1 MPLPGSCAGAAYS
14 GQAPDVQNNFRITA
28 AGHVVLARFYPDRL
42 LMTKLISAS
51 PLPDSLSRRDF
62 IQVAAAAGASL
73 LLPASVLAASATA
86 AAGAAGAGVDQ
97 SGMPGIAPLGAG
109 GIAGG
114 KRPLVF
120 GHRGASA
127 LRPEHTLASYA
138 KAIVDGADY
147 IEPDLCATKDGVLVA
162 RHEAYLSE
170 TTDVASRKEFASR
183 KTRKTID
190 GEAHDGWF
198 VDDFTLA
205 ELKTL
210 RAVERIP
217 QFRPGSAEYN
227 GMFQVATFE
236 EIIDFVAAEAAAHGR
251 IIGIVPELKHSTY
264 FASVGLTLEERFL
277 SIIAAHDY
285 TRRNPLQ
292 IQSFEV
298 ANLKYLRSKLGSRAN
313 LRLMQLVI
321 SEDVRP
327 MDVAAAGGKLTF
339 AQMCTPA
346 GLRDI
351 AQYADVVAPPTRAII
366 PLKKDGSL
374 AAPSSMVDDAHRAGL
389 RIEPWTFRPENRFLA
404 ADFRSGADTARH
416 EAGSIAERKRYIAT
430 GIDGFFTD
438 DPALGRAA
446 IAG

>member
-1 MPLPGSCAGAAYS
+1 MTTLYLPK
-14 GQAPDVQNNFRITA
+14 R
-28 AGHVVLARFYPDRL
+28 
-42 LMTKLISAS
+42 
-51 PLPDSLSRRDF
+51 LSRRGF
-62 IQVAAAAGASL
+62 IQTAAVATG
-73 LLPASVLAASATA
+73 
-86 AAGAAGAGVDQ
+86 AAGAALLLPGFAHASSMLTPGAFATPDL
-97 SGMPGIAPLGAG
+97 SGMPGVGPVGVAQP
-109 GIAGG
+109 
-114 KRPLVF
+114 RPLIF

-138 KAIVDGADY
+138 KAIADGADY
-147 IEPDLCATKDGVLVA
+147 VEPDLVSTRDGVLVA
-162 RHEAYLSE
+162 RHEAFLSE
-170 TTDVASRKEFASR
+170 TTDVSSRPEFASR

-190 GEAHDGWF
+190 GETHEGWF

-217 QFRPGSAEYN
+217 QYRPGSAQYN

-236 EIIDFVAAEAAAHGR
+236 EIIDFVAAESAARGR
-251 IIGIVPELKHSTY
+251 IVGIVPELKHSTY
-264 FASVGLTLEERFL
+264 FASVGLPLEDRFL
-277 SIIAAHDY
+277 AIIAAHDY
-285 TRRNPLQ
+285 TRRNPIE

-298 ANLKYLRSKLGSRAN
+298 ANLKYLRGKLGRRAN

-321 SEDVRP
+321 GENVRP
-327 MDVAAAGGKLTF
+327 MDVAAAGGTLTF

-351 AQYADVVAPPTRAII
+351 AQYADVVAPPTRSII

-374 AAPSSMVDDAHRAGL
+374 DAPSSLVEDAHKAGL
-389 RIEPWTFRPENRFLA
+389 RVEPWTFRPENHFLA
-404 ADFRSGADTARH
+404 ADFRNSAGDAVRNET
-416 EAGSIAERKRYIAT
+416 GSIAEIKRYIAT

-446 IAG
+446 LA

>member
-1 MPLPGSCAGAAYS
+1 MTRLDSMQHAARPAPGFSRRGFM
-14 GQAPDVQNNFRITA
+14 QTA
-28 AGHVVLARFYPDRL
+28 AV
-42 LMTKLISAS
+42 
-51 PLPDSLSRRDF
+51 
-62 IQVAAAAGASL
+62 VAAAGSGL
-73 LLPASVLAASATA
+73 LLPASVLAQFSG
-86 AAGAAGAGVDQ
+86 AGADR
-97 SGMPGIAPLGAG
+97 SGLPGIAPLGAA
-109 GIAGG
+109 GIAGENGG
-114 KRPLVF
+114 KSRPLVF

-127 LRPEHTLASYA
+127 LRPEHTLAAYA

-147 IEPDLCATKDGVLVA
+147 VEPDLCSTRDGVLVA

-170 TTDVASRKEFASR
+170 TTDVASHKEFASR

-190 GEAHDGWF
+190 GEPHDGWF

-217 QFRPGSAEYN
+217 QLRPGSAEYN
-227 GMFQVATFE
+227 GMFQVLTFE

-264 FASVGLTLEERFL
+264 FASVGLALEDRFL

-285 TRRNPLQ
+285 TRRNPVQ

-321 SEDVRP
+321 GEDVRP

-351 AQYADVVAPPTRAII
+351 AQYADVVAPPTRSII

-374 AAPSSMVDDAHRAGL
+374 AEPGAIVHDAHQAGL

-404 ADFRSGADTARH
+404 ADFRNGPESARN
-416 EAGSIAERKRYIAT
+416 EAGSIAEMKRYIAT

-446 IAG
+446 LGL

>member
-1 MPLPGSCAGAAYS
+1 M
-14 GQAPDVQNNFRITA
+14 
-28 AGHVVLARFYPDRL
+28 
-42 LMTKLISAS
+42 
-51 PLPDSLSRRDF
+51 
-62 IQVAAAAGASL
+62 
-73 LLPASVLAASATA
+73 LLPASVLAAPA
-86 AAGAAGAGVDQ
+86 AATNTVAGAVAGGDQ
-97 SGMPGIAPLGAG
+97 SGMPGIAAIGTGVQP
-109 GIAGG
+109 
-114 KRPLVF
+114 RPLVF

-147 IEPDLCATKDGVLVA
+147 VEPDLCATKDGVLVA
-162 RHEAYLSE
+162 RHEAFLSE

-190 GEAHDGWF
+190 GDTHEGWF

-217 QFRPGSAEYN
+217 QYRPGSAAYD
-227 GMFQVATFE
+227 GMFQVVTFE
-236 EIIDFVAAEAAAHGR
+236 EIIDFVAAAAAAHGR

-264 FASVGLTLEERFL
+264 FASVGLPLEERFL

-285 TRRNPLQ
+285 TRRNPLE

-298 ANLKYLRSKLGSRAN
+298 ANLKALRARLGSRAN

-321 SEDVRP
+321 TDKVRP
-327 MDVAAAGGKLTF
+327 MDVAAAGGTLTF
-339 AQMCTPA
+339 AEMCTPA

-351 AQYADVVAPPTRAII
+351 ARYADVVAPPTRAII

-374 AAPSSMVDDAHRAGL
+374 AAPSSLVEDAHRAGL
-389 RIEPWTFRPENRFLA
+389 RVEPWTFRPENHFLA
-404 ADFRSGADTARH
+404 ADFRNGPDTARN
-416 EAGSIAERKRYIAT
+416 EAGSIAEIKRYLAT

-438 DPALGRAA
+438 DPALGRKAL
-446 IAG
+446 AG

>member
-1 MPLPGSCAGAAYS
+1 MTKPVFASPLPGS
-14 GQAPDVQNNFRITA
+14 
-28 AGHVVLARFYPDRL
+28 
-42 LMTKLISAS
+42 
-51 PLPDSLSRRDF
+51 LSRRGF
-62 IQVAAAAGASL
+62 IQVAAAATAVTGASL
-73 LLPASVLAASATA
+73 LLPASVLAATP
-86 AAGAAGAGVDQ
+86 AAGIDQ

-127 LRPEHTLASYA
+127 LRPEHTLAAYA

-147 IEPDLCATKDGVLVA
+147 VEPDLCSTKDGVLVA

-170 TTDVASRKEFASR
+170 TTDVASHKQFASR

-227 GMFQVATFE
+227 GMFQVVTFE
-236 EIIDFVAAEAAAHGR
+236 ELIDFVAAEAAAHGR

-264 FASVGLTLEERFL
+264 FASVGLPLEDRFL

-285 TRRNPLQ
+285 TRRNPVQ

-298 ANLKYLRSKLGSRAN
+298 ANLKYLRSKLGTRAN
-313 LRLMQLVI
+313 LRLMQLVVG
-321 SEDVRP
+321 EDVRP

-351 AQYADVVAPPTRAII
+351 AQYADVVAPPTRSII

-374 AAPSSMVDDAHRAGL
+374 AAPSSIVEDAHKAGL

-404 ADFRSGADTARH
+404 ADFRNGADTARN
-416 EAGSIAERKRYIAT
+416 EAGSIAEMKRYIAT

-446 IAG
+446 LAG